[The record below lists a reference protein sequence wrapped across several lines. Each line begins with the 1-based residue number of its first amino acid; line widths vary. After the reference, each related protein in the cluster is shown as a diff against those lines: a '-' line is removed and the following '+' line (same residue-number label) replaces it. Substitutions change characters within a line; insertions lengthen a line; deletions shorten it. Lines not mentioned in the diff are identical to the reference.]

1 MTQGVETTSD
11 AELGLP
17 SPKERRRLR
26 EAGRLTHEEVATA
39 VGVTATTVRSWETG
53 RTEPR
58 GRKREAYAALLTRLA
73 EAEGGAGTDPA
84 PEAAT
89 APEAPEPPGPEEA
102 DAPVGAAARTAGGV
116 RAFAAGG
123 APARAG
129 GPGTRPRP
137 AGKGAARPPV
147 SLTRHE
153 TKHPVRTGA
162 AGGGPTTPTDPTRPG
177 TPAEPD
183 PSRPAPRTDTP
194 SPSAL
199 TRPDTPAEPDP
210 TGSAPQTDA
219 PSPPAPTRPG
229 TPAKPDPTGSAPQTD
244 APSPPAP
251 TRATPWTGTPA
262 PPAPTGPDPRTGT
275 PAGPDPSGPD
285 PRTDAPSQPDPTR
298 TSTPAGPDPTRPDP
312 RTDAPSRPEPT
323 GPDPR
328 TSTPAGPDP
337 TRPDPR
343 ADAPSPPDPARPGT
357 SARPEPAGPDPA
369 QPGPQAADTAHPGD
383 THSAVARP
391 DTTDPDP
398 PPDDPARPAR
408 GAAARAFDALY
419 LCAAPAL
426 VRQAYLLTGRRALA
440 RQAVE
445 HAFRQAWGRWPEVAT
460 DPDPVGWVRAVTY
473 EYALSPW
480 QRFRRAFRHPDP
492 GPVEPVDRML
502 LDALIDLPPVH
513 RRTVLLYD
521 GIGLDLPD
529 TAAET
534 EATTPAAGNRLLRA
548 HATLAARVPGL
559 ADVAPEKQSAAL
571 RELLGA
577 LRPAVPLE
585 PRSTPA
591 TVRALTE
598 RTARRW
604 ARAAICLT
612 AAIAVATGYTA
623 VTAPDRYVA
632 PVSPGTSVSGVPPHS
647 GPQRLTDQSR
657 ELRERLRGDP
667 ASGPARL
674 SPGLE

>member
-26 EAGRLTHEEVATA
+26 EAGRLTHEEVATT

-58 GRKREAYAALLTRLA
+58 GRKREAYAALLTRLV
-73 EAEGGAGTDPA
+73 EAEGEAGTGTGPA

-89 APEAPEPPGPEEA
+89 APEPPGPEEA

-162 AGGGPTTPTDPTRPG
+162 GGGGPTGPTDP
-177 TPAEPD
+177 
-183 PSRPAPRTDTP
+183 
-194 SPSAL
+194 
-199 TRPDTPAEPDP
+199 
-210 TGSAPQTDA
+210 
-219 PSPPAPTRPG
+219 PP
-229 TPAKPDPTGSAPQTD
+229 
-244 APSPPAP
+244 
-251 TRATPWTGTPA
+251 
-262 PPAPTGPDPRTGT
+262 
-275 PAGPDPSGPD
+275 
-285 PRTDAPSQPDPTR
+285 
-298 TSTPAGPDPTRPDP
+298 STPPRPDPTRPDP
-312 RTDAPSRPEPT
+312 GTGTPAQPEPT

-328 TSTPAGPDP
+328 ADTPARPEPTGSDPRTDTPSGPDP
-337 TRPDPR
+337 ARPDPR
-343 ADAPSPPDPARPGT
+343 ADAPSRPDPARPDPRADAPSLPDPTRPGT
-357 SARPEPAGPDPA
+357 SARPEPDGPDPA
-369 QPGPQAADTAHPGD
+369 QPDPQAADP
-383 THSAVARP
+383 ARP
-391 DTTDPDP
+391 DSPHPDTTHPASARTGPEQPAAAGADPESPDTTHPDP
-398 PPDDPARPAR
+398 PPDDPAQPVR
-408 GAAARAFDALY
+408 GAAARAFDGLY

-426 VRQAYLLTGRRALA
+426 VRQTYLLTGRRALA

-460 DPDPVGWVRAVTY
+460 DPDPVGWVRAVAY

-480 QRFRRAFRHPDP
+480 RRFRRAYRHPDP

-548 HATLAARVPGL
+548 HATLAERVPGL

-632 PVSPGTSVSGVPPHS
+632 PVSPGSSVSGVPPHS

>member
-183 PSRPAPRTDTP
+183 PTGSAPRTDTP

-199 TRPDTPAEPDP
+199 TRPGTPAEPDP

-219 PSPPAPTRPG
+219 PSPPAPTR
-229 TPAKPDPTGSAPQTD
+229 AA
-244 APSPPAP
+244 
-251 TRATPWTGTPA
+251 PWTGTPA

-275 PAGPDPSGPD
+275 PAGPDPTRPD

-298 TSTPAGPDPTRPDP
+298 TSTPAEPGPTRP
-312 RTDAPSRPEPT
+312 
-323 GPDPR
+323 G
-328 TSTPAGPDP
+328 
-337 TRPDPR
+337 PR

-480 QRFRRAFRHPDP
+480 HRFRRAFRHPDP

-559 ADVAPEKQSAAL
+559 ADVAPERQSAAL
-571 RELLGA
+571 RELLGS

>member
-26 EAGRLTHEEVATA
+26 EAGRLTHEEVATT

-73 EAEGGAGTDPA
+73 EAEGEAGTGTGLA

-89 APEAPEPPGPEEA
+89 APEPPGPEEA
-102 DAPVGAAARTAGGV
+102 DAPAGAAARTVGGV
-116 RAFAAGG
+116 RAFVAGG
-123 APARAG
+123 VPARAG

-162 AGGGPTTPTDPTRPG
+162 GGGGPTDPPPSTPPRPDPCRPDPVTG
-177 TPAEPD
+177 TPAHPD
-183 PSRPAPRTDTP
+183 PNGPAPRTDTP
-194 SPSAL
+194 SRPDS
-199 TRPDTPAEPDP
+199 TRPEPRTSAPAEPTPQTGTPTQLQPSGPAPRTDTPARPE
-210 TGSAPQTDA
+210 
-219 PSPPAPTRPG
+219 PTRPN
-229 TPAKPDPTGSAPQTD
+229 TL
-244 APSPPAP
+244 
-251 TRATPWTGTPA
+251 
-262 PPAPTGPDPRTGT
+262 
-275 PAGPDPSGPD
+275 AGPN
-285 PRTDAPSQPDPTR
+285 
-298 TSTPAGPDPTRPDP
+298 PTRPDP
-312 RTDAPSRPEPT
+312 HTNTPAQPDPT
-323 GPDPR
+323 GPHPH
-328 TSTPAGPDP
+328 TNTPARPDP
-337 TRPDPR
+337 T
-343 ADAPSPPDPARPGT
+343 RPGT
-357 SARPEPAGPDPA
+357 SARPEPGGPGPTRPA
-369 QPGPQAADTAHPGD
+369 PQAADP
-383 THSAVARP
+383 ARP
-391 DTTDPDP
+391 DTPHPDTPHPASARTGPEQPAAACADPESPDTTHPDP
-398 PPDDPARPAR
+398 PPDDPAQPVR
-408 GAAARAFDALY
+408 GAAARAFDGLY

-426 VRQAYLLTGRRALA
+426 VRQTYLLTGRRALA

-460 DPDPVGWVRAVTY
+460 DPDPVGWVRAVAY

-480 QRFRRAFRHPDP
+480 RRFRRAYRHLDP

-548 HATLAARVPGL
+548 HAALAERVPGL

-632 PVSPGTSVSGVPPHS
+632 PVSPGSSVSGVPPHS

>member
-26 EAGRLTHEEVATA
+26 EAGRLTPEEVAAT

-58 GRKREAYAALLTRLA
+58 GRKREVYAALLTRLA
-73 EAEGGAGTDPA
+73 EAEGESETGETEAEAEARAPREAEPDAPA
-84 PEAAT
+84 VRAAT
-89 APEAPEPPGPEEA
+89 TATTTPEPPGPPQPTAPEA
-102 DAPVGAAARTAGGV
+102 VDAPAGDTIGAAPRAGAAGV

-123 APARAG
+123 LPTRAG

-162 AGGGPTTPTDPTRPG
+162 GGGGPSPAPAGPTDPP
-177 TPAEPD
+177 
-183 PSRPAPRTDTP
+183 PSAPPRTD
-194 SPSAL
+194 
-199 TRPDTPAEPDP
+199 PA
-210 TGSAPQTDA
+210 
-219 PSPPAPTRPG
+219 
-229 TPAKPDPTGSAPQTD
+229 
-244 APSPPAP
+244 
-251 TRATPWTGTPA
+251 
-262 PPAPTGPDPRTGT
+262 
-275 PAGPDPSGPD
+275 
-285 PRTDAPSQPDPTR
+285 
-298 TSTPAGPDPTRPDP
+298 
-312 RTDAPSRPEPT
+312 
-323 GPDPR
+323 
-328 TSTPAGPDP
+328 
-337 TRPDPR
+337 RPDPR
-343 ADAPSPPDPARPGT
+343 AGAPARPEPTQPDPARPDPT
-357 SARPEPAGPDPA
+357 QPDPA
-369 QPGPQAADTAHPGD
+369 PPGE
-383 THSAVARP
+383 SAQ
-391 DTTDPDP
+391 P
-398 PPDDPARPAR
+398 PPTES
-408 GAAARAFDALY
+408 ARAFDALY

-426 VRQAYLLTGRRALA
+426 VRQTYLLTGRRALA
-440 RQAVE
+440 RQSVE

-460 DPDPVGWVRAVTY
+460 DPDPVGWVRAVAY

-480 QRFRRAFRHPDP
+480 RRFRRAYRNPDP

-502 LDALIDLPPVH
+502 LDALLGLPPAH

-534 EATTPAAGNRLLRA
+534 EASTPAAGNRLLRA
-548 HATLAARVPGL
+548 HVTLAERVPGL
-559 ADVAPEKQSAAL
+559 ADVPPERQSAAL
-571 RELLGA
+571 RELLGG
-577 LRPAVPLE
+577 LRPAEQLE
-585 PRSTPA
+585 PRSAPA
-591 TVRALTE
+591 TIRALTE

-604 ARAAICLT
+604 SRAAICLT

-632 PVSPGTSVSGVPPHS
+632 PVAPGSSVSGVPPHS

-657 ELRERLRGDP
+657 ELREKLRGDP
-667 ASGPARL
+667 ASGPARI
-674 SPGLE
+674 SPALE

>member
-26 EAGRLTHEEVATA
+26 EAGRLTHEEVATT

-73 EAEGGAGTDPA
+73 EAEGEAGTGTGLA

-89 APEAPEPPGPEEA
+89 APEPPGPEEA
-102 DAPVGAAARTAGGV
+102 DAPAGAAARTAGGV

-162 AGGGPTTPTDPTRPG
+162 GGGGPTDPPPSTPPR
-177 TPAEPD
+177 PD
-183 PSRPAPRTDTP
+183 PSRPDPVTGTPAHPDPNGPAPRTDTP
-194 SPSAL
+194 S
-199 TRPDTPAEPDP
+199 RPDP
-210 TGSAPQTDA
+210 T
-219 PSPPAPTRPG
+219 
-229 TPAKPDPTGSAPQTD
+229 
-244 APSPPAP
+244 
-251 TRATPWTGTPA
+251 
-262 PPAPTGPDPRTGT
+262 
-275 PAGPDPSGPD
+275 
-285 PRTDAPSQPDPTR
+285 
-298 TSTPAGPDPTRPDP
+298 
-312 RTDAPSRPEPT
+312 
-323 GPDPR
+323 
-328 TSTPAGPDP
+328 
-337 TRPDPR
+337 
-343 ADAPSPPDPARPGT
+343 RPGT
-357 SARPEPAGPDPA
+357 SARPEPGGPGPTRPA
-369 QPGPQAADTAHPGD
+369 PQAADP
-383 THSAVARP
+383 ARP
-391 DTTDPDP
+391 DTPHPDTPHPASARTGPEQPAAACADPESPDTTHPDP
-398 PPDDPARPAR
+398 PPDDPAQPVR
-408 GAAARAFDALY
+408 GAAARAFDGLY

-426 VRQAYLLTGRRALA
+426 VRQTYLLTGRRALA

-460 DPDPVGWVRAVTY
+460 DPDPVGWVRAVAY

-480 QRFRRAFRHPDP
+480 RRFRRAYRHLDP

-548 HATLAARVPGL
+548 HATLAERVPGL

-632 PVSPGTSVSGVPPHS
+632 PVSPGSSVSGVPPHS

>member
-26 EAGRLTHEEVATA
+26 EAGRLTHEEVATT

-73 EAEGGAGTDPA
+73 EAEGEAGTGTGPA

-89 APEAPEPPGPEEA
+89 APEPPGPEEA
-102 DAPVGAAARTAGGV
+102 DAPAGAAARTAGGV

-162 AGGGPTTPTDPTRPG
+162 GGGGPTDPPPSTPPR
-177 TPAEPD
+177 PD
-183 PSRPAPRTDTP
+183 PSRPDPGTGTPAHPDPNGPAPRTDTP
-194 SPSAL
+194 S
-199 TRPDTPAEPDP
+199 
-210 TGSAPQTDA
+210 Q
-219 PSPPAPTRPG
+219 PPPTRPG
-229 TPAKPDPTGSAPQTD
+229 
-244 APSPPAP
+244 
-251 TRATPWTGTPA
+251 
-262 PPAPTGPDPRTGT
+262 
-275 PAGPDPSGPD
+275 
-285 PRTDAPSQPDPTR
+285 
-298 TSTPAGPDPTRPDP
+298 P
-312 RTDAPSRPEPT
+312 RTDAPSRP
-323 GPDPR
+323 
-328 TSTPAGPDP
+328 DP
-337 TRPDPR
+337 T
-343 ADAPSPPDPARPGT
+343 RPGT
-357 SARPEPAGPDPA
+357 SARPEPGGPDPTRPA
-369 QPGPQAADTAHPGD
+369 PQAADP
-383 THSAVARP
+383 ARP
-391 DTTDPDP
+391 DTPHPDTPHPDTPHPASARTGPEQPAAAGADPESPDTTHPDP
-398 PPDDPARPAR
+398 PPDDPAQPVR
-408 GAAARAFDALY
+408 GAAARAFDGLY

-426 VRQAYLLTGRRALA
+426 VRQTYLLTGRRALA

-460 DPDPVGWVRAVTY
+460 DPDPVGWVRAVAY

-480 QRFRRAFRHPDP
+480 RRFRRAYRHPDP

-548 HATLAARVPGL
+548 HATLAERVPGL

-632 PVSPGTSVSGVPPHS
+632 PVSPGSSVSGVPPHS